1 MHGVAGMRGAKL
13 KDDDSVDE
21 IVQCL
26 DHDSVLFFTSD
37 GVVRSLKAHQIPQA
51 SRTAIGSAITQVP
64 FRLLPSTVSELCLL
78 RVSQDSEYV
87 RLLMVT
93 QHSDCMCF
101 LTVRSLNTCAW
112 SCSARILNI
121 GD

>member
-1 MHGVAGMRGAKL
+1 MRGAKL
-13 KDDDSVDE
+13 KGDDSVDE

-64 FRLLPSTVSELCLL
+64 LCLLPFTVSEI
-78 RVSQDSEYV
+78 QPADSG
-87 RLLMVT
+87 
-93 QHSDCMCF
+93 
-101 LTVRSLNTCAW
+101 
-112 SCSARILNI
+112 SARILDTS
-121 GD
+121 GYS

>member
-1 MHGVAGMRGAKL
+1 MRGAKL
-13 KDDDSVDE
+13 KGDDSVDE

-64 FRLLPSTVSELCLL
+64 FCLLSFTVSEHKLL
-78 RVSQDSEYV
+78 TWSAR
-87 RLLMVT
+87 M
-93 QHSDCMCF
+93 
-101 LTVRSLNTCAW
+101 LNTCAYSW
-112 SCSARILNI
+112 SARTLNTCAYSWLARILNTCA
-121 GD
+121 

>member
-1 MHGVAGMRGAKL
+1 MKKYIPINKHAFKRVRGWVGVAGMRGAKL
-13 KDDDSVDE
+13 KGDDSVDE

-64 FRLLPSTVSELCLL
+64 FCLLPYRYPSASCPSLCL
-78 RVSQDSEYV
+78 D
-87 RLLMVT
+87 T
-93 QHSDCMCF
+93 
-101 LTVRSLNTCAW
+101 TC
-112 SCSARILNI
+112 
-121 GD
+121 